1 MKRRD
6 FLRKAAGSTAVVAT
20 GAGALT
26 GCGGEE
32 SSPGVSAPSVITN
45 PKVRWTLV
53 SSFPRGLDTIFGA
66 SLVLAENVAAMTDG
80 NFTIDVN
87 APGELVPGLQV
98 LDAVGSG
105 AAEVGQSAS
114 YYYIGK
120 NPALAFDT
128 GVPFGLNAR
137 QQSAW
142 LLGGGGLE
150 LLRPVFADF
159 GVLNFPGG
167 NTGVQMGGWF
177 RKEISSVADL
187 GGLKV
192 RIPGMG
198 GEVMARLGA
207 TVQVLPGGEVY
218 SALERGV
225 LDAAEWVGPY
235 DDEKLG
241 LHKVAKYYYYPG
253 WWEPGPSLSYYV
265 GLKAWERLPAAYKAI
280 FEAAAHESGIQMQVR
295 YDTKNPPAL
304 KRLVEKGVV
313 LRSFSAD
320 IMQAAQL
327 VSTDLFEDY
336 AAKDPVFRGI
346 YGSWKKTR
354 DESFAWFG
362 KAELAYASFAFGD

>member
-1 MKRRD
+1 MKRRE
-6 FLRKAAGSTAVVAT
+6 FLRKAVTGTAGAAAGVTAVA
-20 GAGALT
+20 A
-26 GCGGEE
+26 CGGGDRAL
-32 SSPGVSAPSVITN
+32 SDGAPAVIT
-45 PKVRWTLV
+45 KTRVKWTLV

-66 SLVLAENVAAMTDG
+66 SLVLAEKVALMTDG

-98 LDAVGSG
+98 LDAVKSG

-120 NPALAFDT
+120 NPVLAFDT
-128 GVPFGLNAR
+128 CVPFGLTAR
-137 QQSAW
+137 QQAAW

-177 RKEISSVADL
+177 RKEVDSVDDL
-187 GGLKV
+187 KGLKV
-192 RIPGMG
+192 RVPGMG

-241 LHKVAKYYYYPG
+241 LHKVARYYYYPG
-253 WWEPGPSLSYYV
+253 WWEPGASLSYYV
-265 GLKAWERLPAAYKAI
+265 GLTAWERLPASYKAI

-304 KRLVEKGVV
+304 KRLLEHGVE
-313 LRSFSAD
+313 LRAFSQE
-320 IMQAAQL
+320 IMEAAQRI
-327 VSTDLFEDY
+327 STELLEEN
-336 AAKDPVFRGI
+336 AAKDPVYRAI
-346 YGSWKKTR
+346 YASWKQAR

-362 KAELAYASFAFGD
+362 KAELAYASFAFKG

>member
-6 FLRKAAGSTAVVAT
+6 FLRKAVT
-20 GAGALT
+20 GTAGAAAGVAAVA
-26 GCGGEE
+26 GCGGGEQALSE
-32 SSPGVSAPSVITN
+32 GAPAVHTN
-45 PKVRWTLV
+45 PKVKWTLV

-66 SLVLAENVAAMTDG
+66 SLVLAEKVAAMTNG

-98 LDAVGSG
+98 LDAVKAE

-128 GVPFGLNAR
+128 GVPFGFNAR
-137 QQSAW
+137 QQAAW
-142 LLGGGGLE
+142 LLGGGGLD

-159 GVLNFPGG
+159 GVINFPGG

-177 RKEISSVADL
+177 RKEIGSISDL
-187 GGLKV
+187 QGLKV

-265 GLKAWERLPAAYKAI
+265 GLKAWERLPASYKAI

-304 KRLVEKGVV
+304 KRLLEQGVQ
-313 LRSFSAD
+313 LRSFSTDVMKAA
-320 IMQAAQL
+320 QAA
-327 VSTDLFEDY
+327 STALLEEN
-336 AAKDPVFRGI
+336 AAKDPVYREI
-346 YGSWKKTR
+346 YASWKKTR
-354 DESFAWFG
+354 DASFAWFG
-362 KAELAYASFAFGD
+362 KAELAYASFAFKD